1 MTFLVGVDASLFC
14 LVLQHFFLADGKA
27 VRSKQNPFNISVVIV
42 LPKNMGRKP
51 MVPRGV
57 TWMWMVELLII
68 PVSQHSSSGWL

>member
-1 MTFLVGVDASLFC
+1 MTFLVGVDAFLFC

-51 MVPRGV
+51 MVPRGGHLDV
-57 TWMWMVELLII
+57 DGRIVDNTR
-68 PVSQHSSSGWL
+68 